1 VRAVTIRAPGGPEVL
16 ELREVPEPRVP
27 AFHVGVRVRAVGV
40 NRADLLQR
48 AGHYPAPAGV
58 PADIPGLELV
68 GEIDE
73 LGEGATAR
81 ALGER
86 VYGLVAGGAYAE
98 RVVMHEREAVP
109 VPEGLGD
116 VEAAAVPEAFVTALD
131 ALTRRARLAVGEQVL
146 VHAAGSGVGTA
157 AVQLA
162 KLLGAGR
169 VVGTS
174 RTADKLARARA
185 LGLDVA
191 VVAREAGPE
200 GSSRAS
206 GSSMNTPSGGGGARG
221 VRFADEVRAEVG
233 GVDVVLDLVGGPY
246 VRESIAAARAGARLV
261 LVGLVGG
268 AHGELDLRPLLQ
280 KRLTLVGTVLRSRP
294 LEERIEAASLL
305 GSLSTHLARRAL
317 VAVVA
322 ATFPLARAGEAHA
335 LVAAGGTFG
344 KVVLEL

>member
-1 VRAVTIRAPGGPEVL
+1 MRAVVIRAPGGPDVL
-16 ELREVPEPRVP
+16 EVREVAEPRVP

-73 LGEGATAR
+73 LGEGVRAR
-81 ALGER
+81 TLGER

-98 RVVMHEREAVP
+98 RVVLHELEAVP
-109 VPEGLGD
+109 APRGLRD

-131 ALTRRARLAVGEQVL
+131 ALTARGRLAVGEHVL
-146 VHAAGSGVGTA
+146 VHAVGSGVGTA

-162 KLLGAGR
+162 RLLGAGR

-174 RTADKLARARA
+174 RTRDKLERARA
-185 LGLDVA
+185 LGLDVGVEVRA
-191 VVAREAGPE
+191 DE
-200 GSSRAS
+200 AS
-206 GSSMNTPSGGGGARG
+206 GAP
-221 VRFADEVRAEVG
+221 RFAEAVRAEVG
-233 GVDVVLDLVGGPY
+233 GVDVVLDLVGGRY
-246 VRESIAAARAGARLV
+246 VRESVAAARAGARLV

-268 AHGELDLRPLLQ
+268 AASELDLRAVLQ

-294 LEERIEAASLL
+294 LEEKIAAASLL
-305 GSLSTHLARRAL
+305 GSLSAHLERRTL
-317 VAVVA
+317 HAVVA
-322 ATFPLARAGEAHA
+322 ATLPLERAREAHE
-335 LVAAGGTFG
+335 LVAKGDTFG
-344 KVVLEL
+344 KVVLEV